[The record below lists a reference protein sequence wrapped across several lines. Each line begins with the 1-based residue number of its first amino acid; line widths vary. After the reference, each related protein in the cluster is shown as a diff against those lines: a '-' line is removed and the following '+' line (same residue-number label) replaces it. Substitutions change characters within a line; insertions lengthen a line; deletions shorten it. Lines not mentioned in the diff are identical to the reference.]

1 MKKFV
6 LSLVAASMVL
16 GLGIS
21 LRAEEGKAKEGAHK
35 SCCEKAKEKGEECK
49 HKCCVKAKEEG
60 KTCEK
65 CNPPKEEKKTT

>member
-6 LSLVAASMVL
+6 LSLIAASLLL
-16 GLGIS
+16 GGWS
-21 LRAEEGKAKEGAHK
+21 LRAEEGKKEEAHK
-35 SCCEKAKEKGEECK
+35 TCCEKAKEKGEECK